1 MLHVVCLLLSRSKK
15 GDHGTAFES
24 GREGGAGSLRKVFS
38 WCMQLL
44 VLLLLHNIILSVF
57 EITLVRLSE
66 TSDYLPGQVNNPLA
80 VIRQASEKLQ
90 PDFICHII

>member
-1 MLHVVCLLLSRSKK
+1 MVQHLSQAEK
-15 GDHGTAFES
+15 GELDHYGT
-24 GREGGAGSLRKVFS
+24 VFS

-80 VIRQASEKLQ
+80 VIRQPSEKLQ
-90 PDFICHII
+90 PDLICHII